1 LEVARGTIKVP
12 AVLGFE
18 NPKALGNA
26 IHLYIERVIGLRKFG
41 GAGLSALWTPKN
53 FNPMV
58 GGGHPTLCTCGRS
71 NQPQLGGTK
80 IRPRN
85 FSRGPTISAS
95 GYIRP
100 LPSQFILSRTIATVK
115 LRGGS
120 SIRNPDSP
128 NPRRGLGH
136 PHFLECRFNMRDL
149 GAVLDHGEPLPPSG
163 MRSGA
168 VASQDQ
174 QRTIVG
180 RRRDERGPC
189 RLSSSRAL
197 RCRARQM

>member
-1 LEVARGTIKVP
+1 VGSLGFHLEVARGTIKVP

-95 GYIRP
+95 GTSARCHLSLLCREPSPLSNCEEVRRLGILTRQTHGAASVIRTS
-100 LPSQFILSRTIATVK
+100 LNAGLTCAISARCSIT
-115 LRGGS
+115 GS
-120 SIRNPDSP
+120 PC
-128 NPRRGLGH
+128 
-136 PHFLECRFNMRDL
+136 PHQAC
-149 GAVLDHGEPLPPSG
+149 
-163 MRSGA
+163 
-168 VASQDQ
+168 DQ
-174 QRTIVG
+174 VQ
-180 RRRDERGPC
+180 
-189 RLSSSRAL
+189 
-197 RCRARQM
+197 